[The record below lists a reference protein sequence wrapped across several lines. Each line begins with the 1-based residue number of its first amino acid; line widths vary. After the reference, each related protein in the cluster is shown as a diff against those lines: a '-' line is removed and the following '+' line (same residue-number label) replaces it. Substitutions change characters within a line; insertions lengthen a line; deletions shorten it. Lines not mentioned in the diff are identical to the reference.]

1 MGPIFHPIFHF
12 LMEWAMAGRAEKW
25 MEVGGIFLK
34 WVKWEIPKNLWDF
47 DYFCCFF
54 LNFFQKIVKFDR
66 KLSNMGHQVRKI
78 VDLVTLF
85 VDSVQIDRF

>member
-1 MGPIFHPIFHF
+1 
-12 LMEWAMAGRAEKW
+12 MEWAMAGRGEKW
-25 MEVGGIFLK
+25 MEMGGIFLK
-34 WVKWEIPKNLWDF
+34 WVEWEIPKNVWDF
-47 DYFCCFF
+47 DDFCCFF